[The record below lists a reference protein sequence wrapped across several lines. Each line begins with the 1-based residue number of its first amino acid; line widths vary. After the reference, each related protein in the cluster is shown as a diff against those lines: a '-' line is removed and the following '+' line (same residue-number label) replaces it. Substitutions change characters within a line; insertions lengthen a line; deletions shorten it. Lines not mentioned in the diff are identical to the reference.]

1 MTGSWNPARD
11 SNAGIGTGD
20 FDYHPDAVVDEDL
33 AAFNAGAVA
42 ADQLPTAGHDQ
53 PQEASG
59 YSYPTP
65 RPGGGLG
72 F

>member
-1 MTGSWNPARD
+1 MSAAPFDAARD
-11 SNAGIGTGD
+11 SNAAAGNTL
-20 FDYHPDAVVDEDL
+20 DYQPGVADDDL
-33 AAFNAGAVA
+33 TAFNAGALA
-42 ADQLPTAGHDQ
+42 ADQLPTTGHDQ

-65 RPGGGLG
+65 HTGSRLG